1 MQGRDRADGRMSILV
16 CSSVYSSNLGMNAKT
31 LDLNYNLNED
41 HQMWGLIITFPTID
55 PPFLNNYSK
64 SSLKFY
70 IFLIV
75 TNKSICLNCSK
86 TILNL
91 KYSRQLEVREH

>member
-1 MQGRDRADGRMSILV
+1 
-16 CSSVYSSNLGMNAKT
+16 MNAKT

-70 IFLIV
+70 IFSIV
-75 TNKSICLNCSK
+75 TNKSICL
-86 TILNL
+86 
-91 KYSRQLEVREH
+91 